1 MVLCIIVGRFP
12 LLTKGSNMKAIIN
25 IQDEVLGSWHQI
37 TVDEEIRLDGTTLPC
52 DFETRKAL
60 IALMAAFKDDF
71 AGICDGKD
79 NYLADILANREAEAR
94 ERKA

>member
-1 MVLCIIVGRFP
+1 
-12 LLTKGSNMKAIIN
+12 MKAIIN

-37 TVDEEIRLDGTTLPC
+37 TVDGEIPNRDIRLDGTTLPC